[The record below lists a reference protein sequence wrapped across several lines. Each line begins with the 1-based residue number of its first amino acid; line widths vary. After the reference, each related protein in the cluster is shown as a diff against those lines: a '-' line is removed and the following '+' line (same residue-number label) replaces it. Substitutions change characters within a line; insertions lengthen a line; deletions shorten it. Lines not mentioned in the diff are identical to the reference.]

1 MYLIFGPN
9 DYAAYKKIRELKFIF
24 QKKAGPNFF
33 SEEISKE
40 RLALEGDESL
50 VRLNQ
55 RSLFVKKKFVVFKD
69 AVSQPTLQS
78 FLKENIKKL
87 QESPDIFLFWERD
100 LDKKNALFSLLEKHA
115 EKIQE
120 AKALSFGALDKWF
133 EKKAGEAGLKLSKQE
148 RSAMIEAAG
157 GAESAPEWALENEL
171 EKLVLAGSGAGSE
184 NSLTPPRIKSG
195 SYSAAARPHLEFSY
209 PTPAPT
215 SPFGFVE
222 KIFSEKGSEALLT
235 LKKAVL
241 AGHIPEKLIY
251 PLLWKA
257 KQKKM
262 RGAYKKGI
270 LAESAMRRDPKN
282 AYEHMERFILA
293 LRV

>member
-9 DYAAYKKIRELKFIF
+9 DYAAYKKIREFKFVF
-24 QKKAGPNFF
+24 QKKTGLNFF
-33 SEEISKE
+33 SEEINQE
-40 RLALEGDESL
+40 RLALEGDAFL
-50 VRLNQ
+50 AGLNQ
-55 RSLFVKKKFVVFKD
+55 RSLFVKKRFIVFKD
-69 AVSQPTLQS
+69 AVSHPTLQP
-78 FLKENIKKL
+78 FLKENIQKL
-87 QESPDIFLFWERD
+87 RESPDIFLFWERD
-100 LDKKNALFSLLEKHA
+100 LDKKSAVFSLLEKHA

-120 AKALSFGALDKWF
+120 VKALSLSELDKWF
-133 EKKAGEAGLKLSKQE
+133 EKKAVETGLKLSKQE
-148 RSAMIEAAG
+148 RAEMIEAAG

-171 EKLVLAGSGAGSE
+171 EKRVLAGSGAGSE
-184 NSLTPPRIKSG
+184 NFLTPSRKMSELYCG
-195 SYSAAARPHLEFSY
+195 TARPHLEFSY
-209 PTPAPT
+209 PAPVPT

-222 KIFSEKGSEALLT
+222 KIFSEKRSEALLT

-241 AGHIPEKLIY
+241 SGHIPEKLIY

-262 RGAYKKGI
+262 RGAYKRGI

-293 LRV
+293 IKT

>member
-1 MYLIFGPN
+1 MVYLIFGPN

-24 QKKAGPNFF
+24 QKKAGSNFF
-33 SEEISKE
+33 SEEINKE
-40 RLALEGDESL
+40 RLALEGDEAL
-50 VRLNQ
+50 VSLNQ

-69 AVSQPTLQS
+69 AASQPTLQS
-78 FLKENIKKL
+78 FLKENIQKL
-87 QESPDIFLFWERD
+87 RESPDIFLFWERD
-100 LDKKNALFSLLEKHA
+100 LDKKNATFSLLEKHA

-120 AKALSFGALDKWF
+120 ARALSFGELDKWL
-133 EKKAGEAGLKLSKQE
+133 EKKAGERGLKLSKQE

-171 EKLVLAGSGAGSE
+171 EKLALSE
-184 NSLTPPRIKSG
+184 SQPKASRNGGTKSG
-195 SYSAAARPHLEFSY
+195 VEAGAK
-209 PTPAPT
+209 

-222 KIFSEKGSEALLT
+222 KIFSEKGHEALLT
-235 LKKAVL
+235 LKNAVL

-262 RGAYKKGI
+262 RGAYKRGI

-282 AYEHMERFILA
+282 AHEHMERFILSLA
-293 LRV
+293 DNYAKIKG